1 MKCFFSAISF
11 ILLACT
17 SNAQQIMYRPL
28 QQQAYGY
35 NYNNYNRSSNNQSY
49 YPSNPIQKTPTGYLY
64 YPLTNLPPLQSSGY
78 TLQNTQPY
86 IGMYYYSPSLWLQ

>member
-11 ILLACT
+11 ILMACT

-28 QQQAYGY
+28 QQQAYSY
-35 NYNNYNRSSNNQSY
+35 NYNRSNNNQSY

-86 IGMYYYSPSLWLQ
+86 IGMYYYSPSLWLK

>member
-1 MKCFFSAISF
+1 MKCFFSMISF
-11 ILLACT
+11 ILFTFTL
-17 SNAQQIMYRPL
+17 NAQQIRYMPL
-28 QQQAYGY
+28 QQQYY
-35 NYNNYNRSSNNQSY
+35 NYNSYNNYNYTPRYYNNS
-49 YPSNPIQKTPTGYLY
+49 PIQKTPTGYLY

>member
-11 ILLACT
+11 ILLAST
-17 SNAQQIMYRPL
+17 LNAQIMYNPL
-28 QQQAYGY
+28 QQQAHSYN
-35 NYNNYNRSSNNQSY
+35 NYNNYNNKKY
-49 YPSNPIQKTPTGYLY
+49 YPTNPIQKTPTGYLY

-86 IGMYYYSPSLWLQ
+86 IGMYYYSPSLWLK